1 MAKYYDEKRF
11 MWLFMHYPKSLKK
24 GLLFENIIIILVL
37 LISVSISPFFK
48 ANISKD
54 MMELVIILY
63 IARI

>member
-1 MAKYYDEKRF
+1 MMKKDLCGFYA
-11 MWLFMHYPKSLKK
+11 YPKSLKK

-37 LISVSISPFFK
+37 LISVSISPFLK
-48 ANISKD
+48 QTYQKD